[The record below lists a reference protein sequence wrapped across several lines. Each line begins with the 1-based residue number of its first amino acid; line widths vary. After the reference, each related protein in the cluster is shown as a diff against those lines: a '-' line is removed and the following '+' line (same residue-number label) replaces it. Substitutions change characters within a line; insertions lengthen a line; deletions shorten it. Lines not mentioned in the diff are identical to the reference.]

1 MPEAAPVTIATRPAS
16 LPCAIRV
23 KYRGSVDPTYFKTG
37 FLVVDIAAAMRE
49 LGRWLGVAWTP
60 VQQSRLVLATAAG
73 REEVELRF
81 AYSTG
86 RLPYLELLEAQPRGY
101 YAAPAGAHLH
111 HVGRWV
117 DDLAKASQAL
127 ADAGLPLEAAGVD
140 AAGRSPALFAFHRG
154 AHGLRIELVERAMQP
169 GFEAWLAGGT
179 LELP

>member
-1 MPEAAPVTIATRPAS
+1 MDAT
-16 LPCAIRV
+16 L
-23 KYRGSVDPTYFKTG
+23 FKTG
-37 FLVVDIAAAMRE
+37 FLVTDLAGAMRDF
-49 LGRWLGVAWTP
+49 GRWLGVAWTP
-60 VQQSRLVLATAAG
+60 VQQSRLVLATPSG

-86 RLPYLELLEAQPRGY
+86 SPPYVELLEAQRAGY

-117 DDLAKASQAL
+117 DDLAKASRAL

-140 AAGRSPALFAFHRG
+140 AAGRSPAVFVFHRG
-154 AHGLRIELVERAMQP
+154 AHGLRIELVDRAMQP
-169 GFEAWLAGGT
+169 GFAAWLAGGP